1 MAAIRADQVVQ
12 EALELVDAGGL
23 ESLTMRRLATSL
35 GAHLPTI
42 YRLFDNKDALIDEM
56 AEAILGR
63 ALSNAHTDN
72 ADWIGRVRSL
82 AAGLRAALLSQRD
95 GARIVGGNYAAK
107 RNNLT
112 YIDTLVG
119 CMQDAGFARERALW
133 ATSSV
138 FCFVLGE
145 ALEQQGASGGEVGTL
160 AEVLR
165 ADEHPH
171 LQASP
176 AERLLDFDGRFAFG
190 LELLLEGMRSQL
202 EAEGVSRKK
211 TAGARDRGR
220 VRTRR

>member
-1 MAAIRADQVVQ
+1 MAALRADRVVR

-42 YRLFDNKDALIDEM
+42 YRLFDNKDALIDEL

-63 ALSNAHTDN
+63 ALTNAGPDTPDWTD
-72 ADWIGRVRSL
+72 RVRNL
-82 AAGLRAALLSQRD
+82 ATGLRSALLSQRD

-119 CMQDAGFARERALW
+119 CMQDAGFTRERALW

-145 ALEQQGASGGEVGTL
+145 ALEQQGASGGEAGTL
-160 AEVLR
+160 TDVLR

-171 LQASP
+171 LRASP
-176 AERLLDFDGRFAFG
+176 AERLLDFDARFDFG
-190 LELLLEGMRSQL
+190 LELLLDGMRSQL
-202 EAEGVSRKK
+202 KAAKAATNRTAPRK
-211 TAGARDRGR
+211 DRGR